1 MKYALLVSQF
11 VNEETEAETESLG
24 NMIGKPPRV
33 HVLVIQSN
41 TAVDGIV

>member
-1 MKYALLVSQF
+1 MNYALLVSQF

-24 NMIGKPPRV
+24 NMTGEPSRV

-41 TAVDGIV
+41 TAVDSIV